1 MLHLWVELLLLANH
15 KKTKIFIGSELV
27 KIDKGD
33 VITSLSKL
41 ATLLN
46 CSTKKITTAL
56 KTFEKDKMIINKKAK
71 KWTHLTI
78 CNYETYQG
86 SGNAEETVRKRR
98 GNAEET
104 VRKTIKNDKNDK
116 NDKKEDNTDKA
127 DDFLIFKNIMD
138 LWNNFIANSKYDI
151 AKLVSIEKSRKT
163 KLIAAAKKYKETPEN
178 LINRI
183 IEKIKRSEFLQFK
196 KYPKVNF
203 DYCIGSDNIRRI
215 FEGEFDNKKKGDN
228 YGKSKLPTTI
238 DPKTDYTIPPGGPG
252 GAFTT

>member
-116 NDKKEDNTDKA
+116 NVKEEKKYMSIWNIFADKHKLSKIKILTKERKA
-127 DDFLIFKNIMD
+127 KLKVR
-138 LWNNFIANSKYDI
+138 ANSIKNFEELFLQALEEIPKSNFLLGDTGWQISFDWIISNDTNIYKI
-151 AKLVSIEKSRKT
+151 IEG
-163 KLIAAAKKYKETPEN
+163 KYKN
-178 LINRI
+178 
-183 IEKIKRSEFLQFK
+183 EK
-196 KYPKVNF
+196 PKSN
-203 DYCIGSDNIRRI
+203 G
-215 FEGEFDNKKKGDN
+215 
-228 YGKSKLPTTI
+228 KLPTTI
-238 DPKTDYTIPPGGPG
+238 DPKTDYSIPTDRGHGY
-252 GAFTT
+252 TT